1 MSFYWRSPESIPYF
15 RFYSDKVTCQC
26 WVWFCFS
33 FLGGGSGSRKGSR
46 ISVTELIFKIFKSLE
61 GDTEEKYVCT
71 KIIFFVDFLTY
82 NYSPRQK
89 EITTLHQWVLMT
101 SGQQVKCK
109 IYFILTIPYQIQ
121 CTFTVYLNKVTITK
135 TASEPDC
142 TTSLQLR
149 SPPVKLTNSVQE
161 RAVLL
166 NYLANYIPLFSQLIT
181 SYWLCYLRTN
191 YFISYCGNHF
201 YVFHR
206 LK

>member
-1 MSFYWRSPESIPYF
+1 
-15 RFYSDKVTCQC
+15 
-26 WVWFCFS
+26 
-33 FLGGGSGSRKGSR
+33 
-46 ISVTELIFKIFKSLE
+46 
-61 GDTEEKYVCT
+61 
-71 KIIFFVDFLTY
+71 
-82 NYSPRQK
+82 
-89 EITTLHQWVLMT
+89 MT

-109 IYFILTIPYQIQ
+109 IYFILTIPYQIY
-121 CTFTVYLNKVTITK
+121 CKCALYLNKVTVTK

-166 NYLANYIPLFSQLIT
+166 NYLVNYIPLFSQLIT

-191 YFISYCGNHF
+191 YLISYCRNH
-201 YVFHR
+201 VFHR